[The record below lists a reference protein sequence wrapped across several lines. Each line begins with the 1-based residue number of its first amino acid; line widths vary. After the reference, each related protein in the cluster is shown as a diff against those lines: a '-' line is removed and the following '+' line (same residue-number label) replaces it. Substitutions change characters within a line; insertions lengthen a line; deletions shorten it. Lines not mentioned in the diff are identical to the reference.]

1 MRLLPVVLPAVI
13 VASVA
18 WWLASAASQEPQS
31 HSSSSAPSPSASIPA
46 SDAEIRIA
54 RLIRQLGS
62 ESYRDR
68 VDAGR
73 ELAEIGPESRKALE
87 AAANSTDAEVRLQAE
102 GLLKKFKTDD
112 LWLSGHVS
120 CRGRGEP
127 ASKVIAALAEQTGNH
142 LLIGL
147 PYGTFHDKTLDLD
160 YPSGDFWSV
169 LDDICR
175 QTDNHVRTDIEGRQR
190 GLLVVGGTAGRS
202 PTAYTGPLRAQIT
215 EEQRVFSER
224 IQFGEENRER
234 SHTFELDVSLSW
246 EDRLKLVAY
255 RVQPEVVEAVTDGG
269 MRLSSLQPGGGRWN
283 VLGNGERQL
292 TATIKLS
299 PPPTTAKQLDHL
311 TVKWMLMAVGDPATL
326 VIDDL
331 ASRQPLRQGDVE
343 MAIER
348 FERHENDRVELSVLV
363 TRDGPLPDPPE
374 ALFQDYTVEL
384 FDSEGR
390 ACRLQSQAN
399 ALAAGGAQLR
409 LIFCGDFEHATPKAL
424 RLTYPQIRD
433 QRDLAL
439 VFRNVPLPVSRPE

>member
-18 WWLASAASQEPQS
+18 WWLASAASQEPQPK
-31 HSSSSAPSPSASIPA
+31 SSSSASPPVAPNPT
-46 SDAEIRIA
+46 SDAGIRIA

-68 VDAGR
+68 LDSVR

-87 AAANSTDAEVRLQAE
+87 TAANSDDAEVRLQAE

-112 LWLSGHVS
+112 LWLPGHIS

-127 ASKVIAALAEQTGNH
+127 ASKVIAALADQTGNH

-147 PYGTFHDKTLDLD
+147 PYGTFHEKTLDLD

-175 QTDNHVRTDIEGRQR
+175 QTGNHVRTDIEGRQR
-190 GLLVVGGTAGRS
+190 GLLVVGGAAGRF
-202 PTAYTGPLRAQIT
+202 PTAYVGPLRAQIT

-234 SHTFELDVSLSW
+234 SHTFELDMSLSW

-255 RVQPEVVEAVTDGG
+255 RVQPEVVEAVTDSGA
-269 MRLSSLQPGGGRWN
+269 RLSSLQPGGGRWS
-283 VLGNGERQL
+283 VLGNGERQM
-292 TATIKLS
+292 TATLKLS
-299 PPPTTAKQLDHL
+299 PPPAAAKTLDRL
-311 TVKWMLMAVGDPATL
+311 TVKWTLMAVGDPATL

-331 ASRQPLRQGDVE
+331 ASRQPRRQGDIE

-348 FERHENDRVELSVLV
+348 FERHENDRVEVSVLV

-409 LIFCGDFEHATPKAL
+409 LVFCGDFEPAMPKTL

-439 VFRNVPLPVSRPE
+439 VFRNVPLPISRPE